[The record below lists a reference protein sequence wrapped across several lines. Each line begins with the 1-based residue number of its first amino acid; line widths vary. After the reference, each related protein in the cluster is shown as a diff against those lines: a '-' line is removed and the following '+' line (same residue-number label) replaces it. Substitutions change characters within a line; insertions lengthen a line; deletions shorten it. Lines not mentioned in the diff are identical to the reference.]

1 MNSDFQITYPV
12 QQGLS
17 NARATGKAYRE
28 AYVKNSKFIDG
39 RFNPKEVHNNTFTM
53 IQPLDFATLRKQYFK
68 VIFKASEVSRVLM
81 SAGAYSSGL
90 FEHEDSGLFK

>member
-1 MNSDFQITYPV
+1 
-12 QQGLS
+12 
-17 NARATGKAYRE
+17 
-28 AYVKNSKFIDG
+28 
-39 RFNPKEVHNNTFTM
+39 M